1 MPADQSDEVVRCI
14 PGESGF
20 VKVRIGGYEIFG
32 CGVDIGEVA
41 SSTARDADFLADRL
55 IPLDDGNGSPS
66 LSRLDSA
73 HQAGRPRSDDDDVIS
88 HTAIIS

>member
-1 MPADQSDEVVRCI
+1 MTPDQSDEVVRCI

-20 VKVRIGGYEIFG
+20 VKVRIAGYEVFG
-32 CGVDIGEVA
+32 GGVGIGEIA
-41 SSTARDADFLADRL
+41 SSAARDADFLADRL
-55 IPLDDGNGSPS
+55 IPLEDGDGSPS

-88 HTAIIS
+88 HMEIIS